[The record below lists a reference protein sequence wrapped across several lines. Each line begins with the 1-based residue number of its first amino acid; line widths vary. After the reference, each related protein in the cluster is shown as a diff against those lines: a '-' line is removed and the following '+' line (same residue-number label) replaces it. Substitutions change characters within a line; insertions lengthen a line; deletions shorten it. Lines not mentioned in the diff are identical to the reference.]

1 MTTQQPLDN
10 IPILVF
16 LLIFVVVNVA
26 AYEVGYRAGL
36 WAQARGQKGE
46 EGPTGI
52 VVGSVLALMAFLLA
66 ITVGMAS
73 DRFDNRRGLVLA
85 EANAIGTTYLRAGYL
100 SEPASSESR
109 ELLTEYVPLRIARG
123 EGLEAGDSALGG
135 DPARA
140 MADR

>member
-10 IPILVF
+10 VPILVF

-52 VVGSVLALMAFLLA
+52 VVGSVPCVESA
-66 ITVGMAS
+66 
-73 DRFDNRRGLVLA
+73 GL
-85 EANAIGTTYLRAGYL
+85 R
-100 SEPASSESR
+100 
-109 ELLTEYVPLRIARG
+109 LTG
-123 EGLEAGDSALGG
+123 EG
-135 DPARA
+135 
-140 MADR
+140 